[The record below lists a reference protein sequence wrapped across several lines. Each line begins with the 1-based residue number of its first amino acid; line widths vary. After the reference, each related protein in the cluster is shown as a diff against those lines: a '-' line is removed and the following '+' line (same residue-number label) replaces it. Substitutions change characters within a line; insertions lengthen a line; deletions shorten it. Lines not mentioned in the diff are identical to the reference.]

1 MYFICYN
8 FDLFSNVNIY
18 PRENI
23 WKLQHFKNNQDV
35 ENLTSDG
42 IDHNVLKRKLQI
54 DIVRKIWGFKILSLQ
69 STYFSK
75 RSSNH
80 FCRHIPKHY
89 EMLSKIG
96 FQVSTNFPMLPIRYI
111 HHFFLLQIR
120 LCCLEHFIS
129 PMNGQILCKGYVI
142 CIHPR
147 HIIREEITILKVSL
161 ANYVGNEKLR

>member
-1 MYFICYN
+1 MYCICYN
-8 FDLFSNVNIY
+8 FDLFPAANVY

-35 ENLTSDG
+35 ENLTSDR

-69 STYFSK
+69 ST
-75 RSSNH
+75 SSNH
-80 FCRHIPKHY
+80 FCRQIPKHY
-89 EMLSKIG
+89 EMLSKIC
-96 FQVSTNFPMLPIRYI
+96 FQVSTNIPMLPIRYI
-111 HHFFLLQIR
+111 HQFFLLQIR

>member
-1 MYFICYN
+1 MYFICHN
-8 FDLFSNVNIY
+8 FDLFSTVNIY

-69 STYFSK
+69 ST
-75 RSSNH
+75 NH

-96 FQVSTNFPMLPIRYI
+96 FQVSTNFSYSSNKVYTSL
-111 HHFFLLQIR
+111 HLLQIR
-120 LCCLEHFIS
+120 WCCLEHFIS

-142 CIHPR
+142 CIHRR
-147 HIIREEITILKVSL
+147 HIIKEEITILKISL
-161 ANYVGNEKLR
+161 ANYVGDEKLR